1 MPGVFINA
9 ATARSDAR
17 NNVVIHGE
25 VCTIEDTVLAN
36 VALGTLTAIVANV
49 STMTYTNS
57 NVYYNVWNGVTTDAA
72 KLDQMNYVKDYFTNL
87 GYAVNVVTNV
97 TNNTSIQWNISW

>member
-1 MPGVFINA
+1 MPGIFINA
-9 ATARSDAR
+9 TTARSNTR
-17 NNVVIHGE
+17 NNIVIHGE
-25 VCTIEDTVLAN
+25 ICTMEDTVLAN

-57 NVYYNVWNGVTTDAA
+57 NVYYNVWNGVTTDAS

-87 GYAVNVVTNV
+87 GYGIDVVTNV